1 MYVWNWDIEIPLLI
15 EKLSNENSQ
24 RVWNEFYI
32 NDPLEDPKQ
41 IQIIER
47 NIYLANE
54 FSLYLFH
61 VYNQVLEILKLAKE
75 NSKSEKNYNIL
86 VQKAYELFL
95 NYAPPIANYEFSLKK
110 DIKTITPLAID
121 PYSLGLPFLSN
132 SKWIRIFDSE
142 SSIPNNTSIIWN
154 TQLFDELH
162 IEISDPITVE
172 IDMDKSGLIPSH
184 FYKYNKCL
192 RYIFELD
199 SQSFTSGL
207 HECIVYFKNSESK
220 VTTQRYDTSDIKT
233 INDYNGRIPSVN
245 TTATSSV
252 TSGIII
258 TYTDT
263 YKLLEYSFILPQI
276 PYFENNVEITTYE
289 NYDSIFILCDPTP
302 HFHLFPIFTKTNIV
316 TQVSIIDETNINI
329 TYGGGT
335 IQYRQISQEN
345 ITNLTIVFV
354 YQNKLYIPVNEE
366 LLKYSPMFI
375 KDNDHISYRIIFTG
389 TPETE
394 FKIVL
399 EIPNDSNESLND
411 SNDTNDSNNND
422 YTLPSYWGGLKFAF
436 KQDDDNIIDEEI
448 QMSIDKITTEKL
460 HLENLMKILENEN
473 KIHKHEISLYK
484 IKYQNKLKN
493 IEDLI

>member
-15 EKLSNENSQ
+15 EKLSTENSQ

-172 IDMDKSGLIPSH
+172 IDMDKSG
-184 FYKYNKCL
+184 
-192 RYIFELD
+192 
-199 SQSFTSGL
+199 
-207 HECIVYFKNSESK
+207 
-220 VTTQRYDTSDIKT
+220 
-233 INDYNGRIPSVN
+233 
-245 TTATSSV
+245 
-252 TSGIII
+252 
-258 TYTDT
+258 
-263 YKLLEYSFILPQI
+263 
-276 PYFENNVEITTYE
+276 
-289 NYDSIFILCDPTP
+289 
-302 HFHLFPIFTKTNIV
+302 
-316 TQVSIIDETNINI
+316 
-329 TYGGGT
+329 
-335 IQYRQISQEN
+335 
-345 ITNLTIVFV
+345 
-354 YQNKLYIPVNEE
+354 
-366 LLKYSPMFI
+366 
-375 KDNDHISYRIIFTG
+375 
-389 TPETE
+389 
-394 FKIVL
+394 
-399 EIPNDSNESLND
+399 
-411 SNDTNDSNNND
+411 
-422 YTLPSYWGGLKFAF
+422 
-436 KQDDDNIIDEEI
+436 
-448 QMSIDKITTEKL
+448 
-460 HLENLMKILENEN
+460 
-473 KIHKHEISLYK
+473 
-484 IKYQNKLKN
+484 
-493 IEDLI
+493 